1 MKDIHARMI
10 AKLVEQT
17 SLLAEENTHLAATLV
32 HVINRCIEEE
42 VDSIFDNDEQV
53 LELVNW
59 LQTNSP
65 NSEVLNSFDETPE
78 VEQPLV
84 FNIDDLEV
92 WASDFM
98 PMTDRFREG
107 GSWDVV
113 EDN

>member
-32 HVINRCIEEE
+32 HIINRVIEEE

-53 LELVNW
+53 FELVNW
-59 LQTNSP
+59 LQKNSP

-78 VEQPLV
+78 VEQPMV

-107 GSWDVV
+107 GSWDIV
-113 EDN
+113 EEN